1 MLFPANFLH
10 VGLVACPAGFLAALC
25 IETCFSWCET
35 SARPATGWVPHQSQV
50 VNFPVVNDICR
61 PDLIVVAIQLLTI
74 DNLVCKLILDQARLI
89 KLG

>member
-1 MLFPANFLH
+1 MSFPANFLN
-10 VGLVACPAGFLAALC
+10 VRLVACPAGLLAALR

-61 PDLIVVAIQLLTI
+61 PDLIVVAI
-74 DNLVCKLILDQARLI
+74 
-89 KLG
+89 